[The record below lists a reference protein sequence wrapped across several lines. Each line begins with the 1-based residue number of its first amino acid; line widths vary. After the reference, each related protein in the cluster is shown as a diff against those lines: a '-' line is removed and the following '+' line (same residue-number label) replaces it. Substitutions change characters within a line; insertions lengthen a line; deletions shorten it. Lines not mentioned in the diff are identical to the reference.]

1 LDLDPAVQN
10 KGVRGFYFGPLIADR
25 AARTKR
31 AKETGAGGGMVTGR
45 AAPAGLGLGSTLPT
59 ERAARG
65 GGHAGVRV
73 FQALRRP
80 KRYGIR
86 CNMTREE
93 RGSSPRAW
101 IGRGGAEGGRPRQR
115 AAGTAGAREGGR
127 RGVPWV
133 PWYREQLRTWL

>member
-1 LDLDPAVQN
+1 VMADLGRPAFIQDEV
-10 KGVRGFYFGPLIADR
+10 KPWRTL
-25 AARTKR
+25 AARVIHLGDR
-31 AKETGAGGGMVTGR
+31 CG
-45 AAPAGLGLGSTLPT
+45 GLGLGSTLPT

-65 GGHAGVRV
+65 GGHAGVRA

-101 IGRGGAEGGRPRQR
+101 IGRGGAEGGRP
-115 AAGTAGAREGGR
+115 
-127 RGVPWV
+127 
-133 PWYREQLRTWL
+133 